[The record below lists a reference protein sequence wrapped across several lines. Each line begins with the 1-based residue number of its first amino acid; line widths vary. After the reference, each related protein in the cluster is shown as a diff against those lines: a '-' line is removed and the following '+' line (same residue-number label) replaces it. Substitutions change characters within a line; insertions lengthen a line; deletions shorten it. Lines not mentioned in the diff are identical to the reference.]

1 MQTLGHVIT
10 LYRKKKK
17 LTQQELTEALNA
29 RGISVTNRS
38 VSTWEK
44 GKADPSAKTVLALCQ
59 ILEIPDL
66 LEECLG
72 VNPYKKEK
80 PDPMDALNDQGKQKV
95 LEYIQLLLASHL
107 YDKPAAEVI
116 PFEKRKIKLFR
127 EMASAGTGN
136 FLDGDD
142 YEWCEVGDEVPM
154 DADFGVRLS
163 GDSMEPRF
171 INHQIVWVR
180 QQDALLNG
188 EIGIFYLNGSA
199 YCKKLQD
206 DAEGAFLVSLNEKY
220 APIRI
225 GKEDS
230 LKIFGKVLA

>member
-1 MQTLGHVIT
+1 MQTLGQVIT
-10 LYRKKKK
+10 SYRKKKK

-29 RGISVTNRS
+29 RGINVTYKS

-44 GKADPSAKTVLALCQ
+44 DKVDPSAKTVLTLCQ

-72 VNPYKKEK
+72 VNPYRKENG
-80 PDPMDALNDQGKQKV
+80 DPTDGLNEQGKQKV
-95 LEYIQLLLASHL
+95 LEYVQLLLASHL
-107 YDKPAAEVI
+107 YDKPVAEVI
-116 PFEKRKIKLFR
+116 PFERRRIKLFR

-142 YEWCEVGDEVPM
+142 YEWCEVGDEVPK

-180 QQDALLNG
+180 QQEALLNG
-188 EIGIFYLNGSA
+188 EIGIFCLNGSA

-206 DAEGAFLVSLNEKY
+206 DADGAFLISLNEKY
-220 APIRI
+220 APICI
-225 GKEDS
+225 GKDDS
-230 LKIFGKVLA
+230 FKIFGKVLA